1 MSETTNASDDS
12 ARSPSSGGPVNLKS
26 PKEAMRPQ
34 LPPKA
39 PKRSRH
45 RKNPFV
51 IVLNF
56 FFSFAVLG
64 LIVAVGM
71 FYWGSQQYVAEG
83 PLEKPRKVTV
93 PKGSGLSGIASSLA
107 RANVITSPLL
117 FQASVRVQRRES
129 ELKHGEY
136 LFEQGASMMSV
147 VEKLIE
153 GKALVYKV
161 TLPEGWTS
169 QQIVAALRKDEVL
182 VGEITEVPE
191 EGSLLP
197 NTYSFGRGTTRQQVI
212 DRMKRSQDTAL
223 QRIWESRVA
232 DLPIKTPSELVTLA
246 SIVEKETGQADERS
260 RVASVFINRL
270 NRGMKLQSDPTIIYG
285 LFGGAGKPKDRPI
298 YKSDIAKPTP
308 YNTYTIDALP
318 PGPITNPGLAA
329 MEAVANPSRTDDIFF
344 VADGTGGHAFAKT
357 LEDHNNNVKRWRRI
371 EAERKAAKKDEGET
385 TSN

>member
-1 MSETTNASDDS
+1 MSETTNASDES
-12 ARSPSSGGPVNLKS
+12 ARTTPSAGLVNLKS

-64 LIVAVGM
+64 LIAAAGV

-93 PKGSGLSGIASSLA
+93 PKGAGLSGIASSLA
-107 RANVITSPLL
+107 RANVISSPLL
-117 FQASVRVQRRES
+117 FQASVRVQKQQNA
-129 ELKHGEY
+129 LKHGEY
-136 LFEQGASMMSV
+136 LFEQGASMKSV
-147 VEKLIE
+147 VAKLVE

-223 QRIWESRVA
+223 KRIWESRVA
-232 DLPIKTPSELVTLA
+232 DLPSKHRANLLSLHQ
-246 SIVEKETGQADERS
+246 SS
-260 RVASVFINRL
+260 RKKLDKQMSAAVLRVF
-270 NRGMKLQSDPTIIYG
+270 S
-285 LFGGAGKPKDRPI
+285 
-298 YKSDIAKPTP
+298 S
-308 YNTYTIDALP
+308 
-318 PGPITNPGLAA
+318 
-329 MEAVANPSRTDDIFF
+329 TD
-344 VADGTGGHAFAKT
+344 
-357 LEDHNNNVKRWRRI
+357 
-371 EAERKAAKKDEGET
+371 
-385 TSN
+385 